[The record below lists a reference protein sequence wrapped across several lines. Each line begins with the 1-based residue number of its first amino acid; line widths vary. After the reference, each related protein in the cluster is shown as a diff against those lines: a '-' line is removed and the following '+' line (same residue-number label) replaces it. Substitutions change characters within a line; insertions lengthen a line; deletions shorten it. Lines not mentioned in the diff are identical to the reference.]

1 MDGDFLGKV
10 KALLSD
16 PESLERITAIAKG
29 MSSPQ
34 ARAGADVRTGAA
46 GSPDCCGFPDSVR
59 AGGAARGCTAAE
71 PRLAADAAGGPQ
83 AAVARGEAREDRLFA
98 AGDDHGERAQGPAVT
113 YGPADSGQRRGQ
125 RPAFAGPAG
134 KSGPGAPALHQNERR
149 QLSPRESNRTV
160 MYNTKLSGG
169 SADREQLLR
178 IQRELNEKYENE
190 QPQASAAYAQEAA
203 VAVADEPA
211 QEAAACAP
219 APPCPPPGAPGAPG
233 KSIGGFLS
241 GLLSNISID
250 DLILIGIGILLLLD
264 GDEGNDAI
272 LILILALLFL

>member
-1 MDGDFLGKV
+1 
-10 KALLSD
+10 
-16 PESLERITAIAKG
+16 
-29 MSSPQ
+29 
-34 ARAGADVRTGAA
+34 
-46 GSPDCCGFPDSVR
+46 
-59 AGGAARGCTAAE
+59 
-71 PRLAADAAGGPQ
+71 
-83 AAVARGEAREDRLFA
+83 
-98 AGDDHGERAQGPAVT
+98 
-113 YGPADSGQRRGQ
+113 
-125 RPAFAGPAG
+125 
-134 KSGPGAPALHQNERR
+134 
-149 QLSPRESNRTV
+149 

-190 QPQASAAYAQEAA
+190 QPQASAADAQEAA

-219 APPCPPPGAPGAPG
+219 APPCPPPGAPGTPG

-250 DLILIGIGILLLLD
+250 DLILIGLGILLLLD

>member
-1 MDGDFLGKV
+1 
-10 KALLSD
+10 
-16 PESLERITAIAKG
+16 
-29 MSSPQ
+29 
-34 ARAGADVRTGAA
+34 
-46 GSPDCCGFPDSVR
+46 
-59 AGGAARGCTAAE
+59 
-71 PRLAADAAGGPQ
+71 
-83 AAVARGEAREDRLFA
+83 
-98 AGDDHGERAQGPAVT
+98 
-113 YGPADSGQRRGQ
+113 
-125 RPAFAGPAG
+125 
-134 KSGPGAPALHQNERR
+134 
-149 QLSPRESNRTV
+149 

-190 QPQASAAYAQEAA
+190 QPQATAAYAQEAA

-219 APPCPPPGAPGAPG
+219 APPCPPPGAPG

>member
-1 MDGDFLGKV
+1 MQLLCLEIVALALHGAGVLGV
-10 KALLSD
+10 LAL
-16 PESLERITAIAKG
+16 T
-29 MSSPQ
+29 
-34 ARAGADVRTGAA
+34 
-46 GSPDCCGFPDSVR
+46 
-59 AGGAARGCTAAE
+59 
-71 PRLAADAAGGPQ
+71 
-83 AAVARGEAREDRLFA
+83 
-98 AGDDHGERAQGPAVT
+98 H
-113 YGPADSGQRRGQ
+113 QRRLDHV
-125 RPAFAGPAG
+125 P
-134 KSGPGAPALHQNERR
+134 
-149 QLSPRESNRTV
+149 
-160 MYNTKLSGG
+160 
-169 SADREQLLR
+169 QLLR

-219 APPCPPPGAPGAPG
+219 APPCTPPGAPGTPG

>member
-29 MSSPQ
+29 MSFP
-34 ARAGADVRTGAA
+34 AGCATQTSAPEQPAV
-46 GSPDCCGFPDSVR
+46 P
-59 AGGAARGCTAAE
+59 TAAASRLRPSRRC
-71 PRLAADAAGGPQ
+71 PRLRPQSRDSRLTLLEPSAAA
-83 AAVARGEAREDRLFA
+83 ARGEAREDRLFA
-98 AGDDHGERAQGPAVT
+98 AGDDHGERTQGPAVKWPRRRRT
-113 YGPADSGQRRGQ
+113 TARTAARFCRPGPAK
-125 RPAFAGPAG
+125 A
-134 KSGPGAPALHQNERR
+134 GPGAPALHQNERR

-219 APPCPPPGAPGAPG
+219 RRPARRRAPGTPG
-233 KSIGGFLS
+233 
-241 GLLSNISID
+241 NR
-250 DLILIGIGILLLLD
+250 
-264 GDEGNDAI
+264 
-272 LILILALLFL
+272 